1 MANGSLKGKTQRRQS
16 WGSGD
21 VTADFGD
28 LRDRF
33 SNPRV
38 KVGGE
43 GHVPDEAES
52 EAEEP
57 SEYLDGELVELGGSQ
72 EEAYLY
78 SETEPRPSL
87 LMRLFSCRQ
96 RRVQQEGEDKEEK
109 IPAKSWRVSQ
119 SVSTSSVSSRFAKP
133 VPESR
138 RCFSD
143 ETAPPTLPRP
153 RTGPM
158 DNLAAIVGVDC
169 VA

>member
-1 MANGSLKGKTQRRQS
+1 MLP
-16 WGSGD
+16 
-21 VTADFGD
+21 FGVRAGRAHAAT
-28 LRDRF
+28 RDI
-33 SNPRV
+33 
-38 KVGGE
+38 E
-43 GHVPDEAES
+43 DEEK
-52 EAEEP
+52 
-57 SEYLDGELVELGGSQ
+57 
-72 EEAYLY
+72 
-78 SETEPRPSL
+78 
-87 LMRLFSCRQ
+87 
-96 RRVQQEGEDKEEK
+96 EGEVKEEK